1 MNNQYIDHYTFSQL
15 LLDVKMFEVSKGIR
29 IQQGIQI

>member
-1 MNNQYIDHYTFSQL
+1 MNNQYIDHHTLSHL
-15 LLDVKMFEVSKGIR
+15 LLDVKMCEVSKGIR